1 MKVLRRFFI
10 LSFCILLSFSLF
22 ADEHTR
28 FKRIKGFSW
37 NLYAGAD
44 GNAFK
49 RVYVL

>member
-10 LSFCILLSFSLF
+10 LSFCFLLSFSLF
-22 ADEHTR
+22 ADEHTLSNVP
-28 FKRIKGFSW
+28 KD
-37 NLYAGAD
+37 LYAGAD